1 MLRVATDIG
10 GTFTDLVFV
19 TPEGEVVTGK
29 SHTTPAQFEKGVMD
43 VIAASGTTPSEFASF
58 VHGTTIVINA
68 ITERKGAKVGL
79 LTSEGFRDIL
89 EIGRGTRPDFFN
101 LEYRK
106 PEPFVPRYLRREV
119 KGRINYKGVET
130 TPLDLSGLPAILGDF
145 RAEEVEA
152 IAICFIN
159 SYANPSHEE
168 AALARVKELW
178 PEVSAVASHQI
189 TREWREYER
198 TSTAVLS
205 AYVQPVA
212 HRYLDRLTSALYE
225 AGMRCTP
232 YIMQSNC
239 GVDTVKSARQ
249 IPITM
254 VESGPASGI
263 WGAAALGRLIGEPDA
278 IAIDVGGTTAKC
290 GLITGGEVK
299 LNTNYQIGRSETSA
313 GYPAM
318 VPVVDLVE
326 IGQGGGSI
334 AWVDEFQR
342 LHVGPK
348 SAGAV
353 PGPVSYGIGGTEA
366 TTTDANLA
374 LGCINPHYFCGGT
387 LEADMDGVDR
397 ALDKLA
403 TALNLSSPAK
413 RGGLEGGEARQE
425 AARSIVRVA
434 NNNMVNAIK
443 LISVN
448 RGHDPRDFTLIA
460 FGGGG
465 GMHACALARELA
477 IKKVVIPKQS
487 SVFSAWG
494 MLLSDLRR
502 DYLQTRI
509 VELSAPGA
517 AEQMDKDL
525 RQLEE
530 KALREYVAEDID
542 PARVH
547 FLRYG
552 RCRYQNQ
559 EHSVEIVLPD
569 GAITA
574 EQIEAI
580 RQRFDTD
587 YEREYTYTL
596 DTPVELVV
604 YHLVALAEVD
614 KLKPEKLPTTG
625 RPPSFPPSGGDER
638 GVRRAVKM
646 QREVD
651 YVEAGIH
658 RATIYNGDALEP
670 GMSFVGPAIIEEAG
684 ATTVI
689 PPGLPCQVDDY
700 GNYHINTGRR
710 SQVTGD
716 LRPET

>member
-19 TPEGEVVTGK
+19 TPGGEVVTGK
-29 SHTTPAQFEKGVMD
+29 SHTTPGQFEKGVMD
-43 VIAASGTTPSEFASF
+43 VISANNIQPSEFASF

-68 ITERKGAKVGL
+68 ITERKGARVGL
-79 LTSEGFRDIL
+79 ITTEGFRDIL
-89 EIGRGTRPDFFN
+89 EIGRGNRPDFFN

-119 KGRINYKGVET
+119 RGRINYKGMET
-130 TPLDLSGLPAILGDF
+130 IPLDVDAFPAILDDF
-145 RAEEVEA
+145 RAEGVEA
-152 IAICFIN
+152 VAICTIN
-159 SYANPSHEE
+159 SYANPAHEE

-178 PEVSAVASHQI
+178 PEVSAVASFQI

-198 TSTAVLS
+198 INTAVLS
-205 AYVQPVA
+205 AYVQPIA
-212 HRYLDRLTSALYE
+212 HHYLDCLTTALYE

-239 GVDTVKSARQ
+239 GVDTVRSARQ

-263 WGAAALGRLIGEPDA
+263 WGAAALGRLIGEPNA
-278 IAIDVGGTTAKC
+278 IAIDIGGTTAKC

-299 LNTNYQIGRSETSA
+299 LNTNYLIERSNASA
-313 GYPAM
+313 GYPVT

-326 IGQGGGSI
+326 IGNGGGSI

-342 LHVGPK
+342 LHVGPQ
-348 SAGAV
+348 SAGAM
-353 PGPVSYGIGGTEA
+353 PGPVSYGMGGTEA

-374 LGCINPHYFCGGT
+374 LGRINPHYFCGGT
-387 LEADMDGVDR
+387 MEADMAGVDD
-397 ALDKLA
+397 ALGRLA
-403 TALNLSSPAK
+403 ARLNTSP
-413 RGGLEGGEARQE
+413 QE
-425 AARSIVRVA
+425 AARGIVRIA

-465 GMHACALARELA
+465 GMHACALARELS

-494 MLLSDLRR
+494 MLLTDLRR
-502 DYLQTRI
+502 DYLQTQI
-509 VELSAPGA
+509 VDLSVPGA
-517 AEQMDKDL
+517 AAQLDSDL
-525 RQLEE
+525 RGLEE
-530 KALREYVAEDID
+530 QALQAYTAEDID
-542 PARVH
+542 PSRVR

-569 GAITA
+569 GEITTT
-574 EQIEAI
+574 QIDAI
-580 RQRFDTD
+580 RQRFDED
-587 YEREYTYTL
+587 YEREYTYRL
-596 DTPVELVV
+596 AAPVELVA
-604 YHLVALAEVD
+604 YHLVAIAEVD
-614 KLKPEKLPTTG
+614 KLQPRPLPG
-625 RPPSFPPSGGDER
+625 AGNGADAS
-638 GVRRAVKM
+638 RAVKE
-646 QREVD
+646 RRDVD
-651 YVEAGIH
+651 WVQDGVQETA
-658 RATIYNGDALEP
+658 IYNGDELTP
-670 GMSFVGPAIIEEAG
+670 GMQFAGPAIIEEAG

-689 PPGLPCQVDDY
+689 PPGLPCHVDDY
-700 GNYHINTGRR
+700 GNYHIQTAR
-710 SQVTGD
+710 
-716 LRPET
+716 

>member
-19 TPEGEVVTGK
+19 TPAGEVATGK

-43 VIAASGTTPSEFASF
+43 VISASHISPSDFVSF

-89 EIGRGTRPDFFN
+89 EIGRGNRPDFFN

-106 PEPFVPRYLRREV
+106 PKPVVPRYLRREV
-119 KGRINYKGVET
+119 RGRINYKGIET
-130 TPLDLSGLPAILGDF
+130 TPLDLSGLPAILDDF
-145 RAEEVEA
+145 RAEGVEA

-159 SYANPSHEE
+159 SYANPAHEE

-178 PEVSAVASHQI
+178 PEASAVASYQI

-198 TSTAVLS
+198 TNTAVLS

-212 HRYLDRLTSALYE
+212 HRYLDRLTSALYD

-263 WGAAALGRLIGEPDA
+263 WGAAALGRLIGELDA
-278 IAIDVGGTTAKC
+278 IAIDIGGTTAKC
-290 GLITGGEVK
+290 GLITGGQVK
-299 LNTNYQIGRSETSA
+299 LNTNYLIERRETSA
-313 GYPAM
+313 GYPVM

-326 IGQGGGSI
+326 IGNGGGSI
-334 AWVDEFQR
+334 AWVDEFHR
-342 LHVGPK
+342 LHVGPQ

-353 PGPVSYGIGGTEA
+353 PGPVAYGIGGTEA

-387 LEADMDGVDR
+387 LEAEMDAVDR

-403 TALNLSSPAK
+403 AILPGLNTS
-413 RGGLEGGEARQE
+413 RQE
-425 AARSIVRVA
+425 AARGIVRIA

-465 GMHACALARELA
+465 GMHACALARELG

-502 DYLQTRI
+502 DYLQTQI
-509 VELSAPGA
+509 VDLSAPGA
-517 AEQMDKDL
+517 AAQLDEAL

-530 KALREYVAEDID
+530 KALQEFTAEDID
-542 PARVH
+542 RARVH

-559 EHSVEIVLPD
+559 EHSVEIALPD

-580 RQRFDTD
+580 CERFRTD
-587 YEREYTYTL
+587 YEREYTYRL
-596 DTPVELVV
+596 AAPVELVCH
-604 YHLVALAEVD
+604 HLIAIAEVD
-614 KLKPEKLPTTG
+614 KLRPQKLPATG
-625 RPPSFPPSGGDER
+625 RTLEA
-638 GVRRAVKM
+638 AVKGW
-646 QREVD
+646 RDVD

-670 GMSFVGPAIIEEAG
+670 GMKFVGPAIIEESG

-689 PPGLPCQVDDY
+689 PPGLPCHVDDY
-700 GNYHINTGRR
+700 GDYHIRTA
-710 SQVTGD
+710 Q
-716 LRPET
+716 

>member
-19 TPEGEVVTGK
+19 TPEGEVVSGK

-43 VIAASGTTPSEFASF
+43 VIAANDITPADFASF

-68 ITERKGAKVGL
+68 ITERKGARVGL
-79 LTSEGFRDIL
+79 ITTAGFRDIL

-106 PEPFVPRYLRREV
+106 PEPFVPRHLRREV
-119 KGRINYKGVET
+119 GERISYKGAES
-130 TPLDLSGLPAILGDF
+130 TPLDLSGLPAILDDF
-145 RAEEVEA
+145 RAEGVEA
-152 IAICFIN
+152 VAICFIN
-159 SYANPSHEE
+159 SYANPVHEE
-168 AALARVKELW
+168 ATLAKVRELW
-178 PEVSAVASHQI
+178 PEVSVVASHQV

-198 TSTAVLS
+198 TSTTVLS

-212 HRYLDRLTSALYE
+212 HRYLDSLTSALTA

-239 GVDTVKSARQ
+239 GVDTVESARQ

-254 VESGPASGI
+254 VESGPASGV
-263 WGAAALGRLIGEPDA
+263 WGAAALGRLIGELDA
-278 IAIDVGGTTAKC
+278 IAIDIGGTTAKC
-290 GLITGGEVK
+290 SLIAGGEVT
-299 LNTNYQIGRSETSA
+299 LNSDYQIGRSEVSA
-313 GYPAM
+313 GYPIM

-326 IGQGGGSI
+326 IGNGGGSI

-342 LHVGPK
+342 LHVGPH

-353 PGPVSYGIGGTEA
+353 PGPVSYGAGGTEA

-387 LEADMDGVDR
+387 LEADMEGVDD
-397 ALDKLA
+397 ALGKLA
-403 TALNLSSPAK
+403 ATLATSP
-413 RGGLEGGEARQE
+413 QE
-425 AARSIVRVA
+425 AARGIVRIA

-465 GMHACALARELA
+465 GMHACALARELS
-477 IKKVVIPKQS
+477 IKKVIIPKQS

-502 DYLQTRI
+502 DYLLTRI
-509 VELSAPGA
+509 VDLSAEGAPGQLD
-517 AEQMDKDL
+517 EEL
-525 RQLEE
+525 RQLED
-530 KALREYVAEDID
+530 KALQEFAAEDID
-542 PARVH
+542 RSRVR

-559 EHSVEIVLPD
+559 EHSVEIILPD
-569 GAITA
+569 GEITA
-574 EQIEAI
+574 EQLAAI
-580 RQRFDTD
+580 RERFGTD
-587 YEREYTYTL
+587 YEREYTYRL
-596 DTPVELVV
+596 DAPVELVS
-604 YHLVALAEVD
+604 YHLIALAEVD
-614 KLKPEKLPTTG
+614 KLEPEKLPVTG
-625 RPPSFPPSGGDER
+625 RKLKDAIKGR
-638 GVRRAVKM
+638 
-646 QREVD
+646 REVD
-651 YVEAGIH
+651 YVEAGVH
-658 RATIYNGDALEP
+658 TATIYDGDGLEP
-670 GMSFVGPAIIEEAG
+670 GMSFAGPAIIEEYG

-689 PPGLPCQVDDY
+689 PPGLPCRVDDY
-700 GNYHINTGRR
+700 GNYHILEVG
-710 SQVTGD
+710 G
-716 LRPET
+716 

>member
-10 GTFTDLVFV
+10 GTFTDLVCV
-19 TPEGEVVTGK
+19 TPDGKVITGK
-29 SHTTPAQFEKGVMD
+29 SHTTPAQFEQGVMD
-43 VIAASGTTPSEFASF
+43 VIAAGGIKPSEFVSF

-68 ITERKGAKVGL
+68 ITERKGVKVGL
-79 LTSEGFRDIL
+79 LTTEGFRDVL
-89 EIGRGTRPDFFN
+89 EIGRGNRPDFFN

-106 PEPFVPRYLRREV
+106 PEPFVPRYLRREIR
-119 KGRINYKGVET
+119 GRINYKGVET
-130 TPLDLSGLPAILGDF
+130 TPLDLSGLPAILDDF
-145 RAEEVEA
+145 RAEGVEA

-159 SYANPSHEE
+159 SYANPAHEE
-168 AALARVKELW
+168 ATLAKVKELW
-178 PEVSAVASHQI
+178 PEVSIVASHQI

-198 TSTAVLS
+198 TSTTVLS
-205 AYVQPVA
+205 AYVQPIA
-212 HRYLDRLTSALYE
+212 HRYLDRLTGALYE

-239 GVDTVKSARQ
+239 GVDTVNSARQ

-263 WGAAALGRLIGEPDA
+263 WGAAALGRLIGELDA
-278 IAIDVGGTTAKC
+278 IAIDIGGTTAKC
-290 GLITGGEVK
+290 ALITGGQVK
-299 LNTNYQIGRSETSA
+299 LNTDYHIGRTETSA
-313 GYPAM
+313 GYPVM

-334 AWVDEFQR
+334 AWVDEFRR

-353 PGPVSYGIGGTEA
+353 PGPVSYGRGGTEA

-387 LEADMDGVDR
+387 IEADMDAVAR

-403 TALNLSSPAK
+403 AALDIS
-413 RGGLEGGEARQE
+413 RQE
-425 AARSIVRVA
+425 AARSIVRIA

-465 GMHACALARELA
+465 GMHACALARELN

-494 MLLSDLRR
+494 MLMTDLRR
-502 DYLQTRI
+502 DYLLTQL
-509 VELSAPGA
+509 VDLSAPEA
-517 AEQMDKDL
+517 AAQLDKDL

-530 KALREYVAEDID
+530 KALQEYVAEGID
-542 PARVH
+542 PARVR

-559 EHSVEIVLPD
+559 EHSVEIVLPE
-569 GAITA
+569 GEITA
-574 EQIEAI
+574 EQLEAI
-580 RQRFDTD
+580 RKRFDTD

-596 DTPVELVV
+596 DAPVELVV
-604 YHLVALAEVD
+604 YHLVAIAEVD
-614 KLKPEKLPTTG
+614 KLKPEKMPKTG
-625 RPPSFPPSGGDER
+625 RKLED
-638 GVRRAVKM
+638 AIKM

-651 YVEAGIH
+651 YVEEGIH
-658 RATIYNGDALEP
+658 QATIYDGDALEP

-689 PPGLPCQVDDY
+689 PPGLPCHVDDY
-700 GNYHINTGRR
+700 GNYHIQTG
-710 SQVTGD
+710 Q
-716 LRPET
+716 

>member
-1 MLRVATDIG
+1 MEDIKVLRVATDIG

-19 TPEGEVVTGK
+19 TPDGEVVTGK

-43 VIAASGTTPSEFASF
+43 VISASHISPSEFGSF

-79 LTSEGFRDIL
+79 LTTEGFRDIL

-106 PEPFVPRYLRREV
+106 PKPFVPRYLRREV
-119 KGRINYKGVET
+119 RERINYKAVKT
-130 TPLDLSGLPAILGDF
+130 TPLDLSGLPAILNDF
-145 RAEEVEA
+145 RAEGVEA

-159 SYANPSHEE
+159 SYANPAHEE
-168 AALARVKELW
+168 AALAKVEELW

-198 TSTAVLS
+198 ISTTVLS

-212 HRYLDRLTSALYE
+212 HRYLDRLTSALYD

-239 GVDTVKSARQ
+239 GVNTVESARQ

-278 IAIDVGGTTAKC
+278 IAIDIGGTTVKC
-290 GLITGGEVK
+290 GLIPGGQVR
-299 LNTNYQIGRSETSA
+299 LNTNYQIGRSEIAA

-326 IGQGGGSI
+326 IGNGGGSI

-342 LHVGPK
+342 LHVGPQ

-387 LEADMDGVDR
+387 LEADMDAVDR

-403 TALNLSSPAK
+403 ATLNTS
-413 RGGLEGGEARQE
+413 RQE
-425 AARSIVRVA
+425 AARGIVRIA

-465 GMHACALARELA
+465 GMHACALAKELA

-502 DYLQTRI
+502 DYLRTQI
-509 VELSAPGA
+509 VDLSAEGA
-517 AEQMDKDL
+517 AIQLDEAL

-530 KALREYVAEDID
+530 KALQEFAAEDIAR
-542 PARVH
+542 ARVH

-552 RCRYQNQ
+552 RCRYRNQ

-569 GAITA
+569 GDITA

-580 RQRFDTD
+580 RQRFATD

-596 DTPVELVV
+596 DTPVELVA
-604 YHLVALAEVD
+604 YHLVAVAEVD

-625 RPPSFPPSGGDER
+625 RKLED
-638 GVRRAVKM
+638 AVKM

-651 YVEAGIH
+651 YAEAGIH
-658 RATIYNGDALEP
+658 RATIYDGDALEP
-670 GMSFVGPAIIEEAG
+670 GMNFVGPAIIEEYG

-689 PPGLPCQVDDY
+689 PPGLPCHVDDY
-700 GNYHINTGRR
+700 GDYHIRTT
-710 SQVTGD
+710 Q
-716 LRPET
+716 